1 MTVTTGMQLLNLV
14 EKADAIFKDS
24 FDKAGKLSQVD
35 KGVAKRQV
43 KSGLKDGGGKED
55 DVLELKKVTLPASS
69 LKPSQRTMVLGK
81 ALGMAIGVIR
91 GKMDV
96 KELDA
101 IISKDNHIMDGHHR
115 WAAAIIAGGKSAKVS
130 GWKADENAEDLVRVL
145 NVVSKGKLGVNTG
158 KKGKGKLSEFTSA
171 KAKKMLEDFVENGIS
186 GDHPVDAKV
195 VAKALDDK
203 YGSVF
208 DGIKTMSSNIRLI
221 SKDVPSWAPNRID
234 MPVVDEKDIGTV
246 KAMLKKGTVD
256 WEEPYAESMS
266 VMIGRIVES
275 KPCCESCG
283 ELHEGMNVV
292 QNIKTILP
300 KGRAGVV
307 DLVNFTLGSL
317 LDVDGAGPD
326 WVPNIRDAEKLRKW
340 AVRDF
345 LETGDFGGLLADA
358 DIDITGV
365 KSAGGRDSFET
376 GDFMDQSRDP
386 QRHEPGDSVEYA
398 PKVLMEISAEID
410 PKAYLMMIARKGG
423 IPRARIMEAMKE
435 EDLRERLSKMAAS
448 KLILELARP
457 EWARTFGDILDNGHE
472 DVERVLDDS
481 LPSQWKGSVDFDHSF
496 AVSTSAPE
504 IRTVKYGFRGK
515 KLVVEVVLAATVGM
529 GDGASIDWKN
539 FEDMNLD
546 PPDSERYGKGVIPWP
561 S

>member
-24 FDKAGKLSQVD
+24 FEKAEKLSQVD

-43 KSGLKDGGGKED
+43 KSGLKDGGGKDD
-55 DVLELKKVTLPASS
+55 DVLEIKKATLAASS
-69 LKPSQRTMVLGK
+69 LKPSQKTMVLDK
-81 ALGMAIGVIR
+81 ALGMALFQLKS
-91 GKMDV
+91 GKVGGD
-96 KELDA
+96 LGA

-115 WAAAIIAGGKSAKVS
+115 WAAAILAGGSKAKVG
-130 GWKADENAEDLVRVL
+130 GWKADEDGKELVRVL
-145 NVVSKGKLGVNTG
+145 NLVTKGKLNKNKG
-158 KKGKGKLSEFTSA
+158 KKGKGNIKDFTPSKVKSRLEQFVKEGIEGEFPWTD
-171 KAKKMLEDFVENGIS
+171 KDV
-186 GDHPVDAKV
+186 AKV
-195 VAKALDDK
+195 LDDNF
-203 YGSVF
+203 GSVF
-208 DGIKTMSSNIRLI
+208 DGVNAMSKNASKI

-234 MPVVDEKDIGTV
+234 MPVIEPGEVPTT
-246 KAMLKKGTVD
+246 KAMLARGTVD
-256 WEEPYAESMS
+256 WEEPYAESMAG
-266 VMIGRIVES
+266 MIGRIVES

-292 QNIKTILP
+292 QNIKTIIP
-300 KGRAGVV
+300 KGIPGVV
-307 DLVNFTLGSL
+307 GLVNFTLGSL

-326 WVPNIRDAEKLRKW
+326 WVPNIRDAQKLRKW

-345 LETGDFGGLLADA
+345 LEAYDFGGLLADA
-358 DIDITGV
+358 DIDITDI

-376 GDFMDQSRDP
+376 GDFMSQSRDP
-386 QRHEPGDSVEYA
+386 QRHEPGDSVDYA
-398 PKVLMEISAEID
+398 PRVLMEIKAEVD
-410 PKAYLMMIARKGG
+410 PKAYLMMVARKGG

-472 DVERVLDDS
+472 DVEGVLNDS
-481 LPSQWKGSVDFDHSF
+481 LPSEWKGSVDFDHSF

-515 KLVVEVVLAATVGM
+515 KLVVEVVLVATVGM
-529 GDGASIDWKN
+529 GDGASIDWNN
-539 FEDMNLD
+539 FENMNFD
-546 PPDSERYGKGVIPWP
+546 PPENRM
-561 S
+561 